1 MKQLLGSS
9 GDSDVAFKM
18 LMLDKAR
25 KAIINLRGMNRVDGL
40 MRGTLAGKIYTVPMS
55 QLNKYIIS
63 IIYLFSKTIL
73 ISFLM

>member
-1 MKQLLGSS
+1 
-9 GDSDVAFKM
+9 M
-18 LMLDKAR
+18 LMLDKAG